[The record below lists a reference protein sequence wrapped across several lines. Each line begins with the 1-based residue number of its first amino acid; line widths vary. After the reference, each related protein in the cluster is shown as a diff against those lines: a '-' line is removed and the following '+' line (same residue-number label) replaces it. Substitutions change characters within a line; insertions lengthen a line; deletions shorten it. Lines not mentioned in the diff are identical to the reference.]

1 MRDKNNL
8 SSFYQGKRVFVTGH
22 TGFKGSWLCQWLA
35 TMGADV
41 MGYSLDI
48 PTKPSL
54 FEVLQLSTQ
63 LRDIRGDIRDYSA
76 IKKQIQSFQPH
87 VLFHLA
93 AQPIVRD
100 SYKKPLETFETNVMG
115 SIHIMECIWEI
126 VKTQPTFPLKSVV
139 MVTSDKC
146 YENQNQV
153 MGYRESDPMG
163 GHDPYSASKGCMEI
177 AISSYQKSFFQ
188 KLPVGIATV
197 RAGNVIGGGDWGKDR
212 LLPDIAR
219 AFSVSQTVILRNPL
233 SVRPWQHVLEPLS
246 GYLLVGKRLTEDPTS
261 FSEGWNLGPLETDI
275 ATVEEVVKKSIQVWP
290 TNTYHIQQDNSLH
303 ETNILQLD
311 VHKAI
316 AKLQWKPTW
325 TLNEA
330 IEKTIKW
337 YKTFYEKGSEASK
350 VETSQQILDYMNV

>member
-1 MRDKNNL
+1 MQDKHKL
-8 SSFYQGKRVFVTGH
+8 STFYHGKRVFVTGH
-22 TGFKGSWLCQWLA
+22 TGFKGSWLCQWLV

-41 MGYSLDI
+41 MGYSIDI

-54 FEVLQLSTQ
+54 FEVLQLPTQ
-63 LRDIRGDIRDYSA
+63 LQDIRGDVRDFDTLQKA
-76 IKKQIQSFQPH
+76 IQSFQPQ

-100 SYKKPLETFETNVMG
+100 SYKNPIETFETNVMG
-115 SIHIMECIWEI
+115 SIYIMECIRQLM
-126 VKTQPTFPLKSVV
+126 KTQPAFPLESVV

-153 MGYRESDPMG
+153 MGYRENDPMG
-163 GHDPYSASKGCMEI
+163 GHDPYSASKGCMEM
-177 AISSYQKSFFQ
+177 AVSSYQKSFFQ
-188 KLPVGIATV
+188 KSPIGIATV

-212 LLPDIAR
+212 LLPDIAK
-219 AFSVSQTVILRNPL
+219 AFSVSQAVTLRNPL

-246 GYLLVGKRLTEDPTS
+246 GYLLVGKCLAEDPAS

-275 ATVEEVVKKSIQVWP
+275 ATVEDVVKKCIQVWP
-290 TNTYHIQQDNSLH
+290 TNTYDVQQDDSLH
-303 ETNILQLD
+303 ETSILQLD

-316 AKLQWKPTW
+316 AKLHWKPTW

-330 IEKTIKW
+330 IEKTIQW
-337 YKTFYEKGSEASK
+337 YKTFYEKGSKASK
-350 VETSQQILDYMNV
+350 VETNQQILDYMNV